1 MTKAFY
7 VSCLALLLCSTASGE
22 IVHDVFYRT
31 PGGEALESN
40 FELVPGES
48 FDAEVVF
55 RERVSGGTAPIIGE
69 TGLGGIG
76 LDLTANGGDGRMKIL
91 ERPNFQIS
99 ATFDDDDTIA
109 GASPFG
115 GVAPV
120 NSPSEGVYEAV
131 VGSVRLTAPT
141 LAGSETVFSFA
152 DPQPTADNFAGVGPG
167 TTLDDSAINF
177 SSVSVTAVPEP
188 GSLLALSAL
197 ATGGFVY
204 HRRRRKVAAKTIA

>member
-7 VSCLALLLCSTASGE
+7 VSCLALLLCSSASGE
-22 IVHDVFYRT
+22 IVHDVFYRA
-31 PGGEALESN
+31 PGGEPLEPRMQ
-40 FELVPGES
+40 LLPGES
-48 FDAEVVF
+48 FDAEIIF
-55 RERVSGGTAPIIGE
+55 RETVSGGTAPIIGE

-76 LDLTANGGDGRMKIL
+76 LDLISNGADGRVEVL
-91 ERPNFQIS
+91 ERPNFQIP
-99 ATFDDDDTIA
+99 ANINDDDTIA

-115 GVAPV
+115 GIAPV
-120 NSPSEGVYEAV
+120 SSPSEGVFEAV
-131 VGSVRLTAPT
+131 VGSVRISAPT

-152 DPQPTADNFAGVGPG
+152 DPQPTADNFAGVGAG

-204 HRRRRKVAAKTIA
+204 QRRRKSAAKATA